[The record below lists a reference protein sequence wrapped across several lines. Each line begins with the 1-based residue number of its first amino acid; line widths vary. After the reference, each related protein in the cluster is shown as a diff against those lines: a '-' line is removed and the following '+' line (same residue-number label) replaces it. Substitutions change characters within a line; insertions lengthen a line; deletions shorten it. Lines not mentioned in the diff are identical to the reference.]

1 MTRERWTNAKFVR
14 NQLRIVLDNAYN
26 PEAEPAMDSLQNAR
40 KISHEAF
47 YNMIR
52 PALGNIAVADA
63 MAILKRSVFMIFS
76 KKFVYFRL
84 PSPQPV
90 EVERL
95 PWEKLDILLDSS
107 KPILKNFFEGGPCP
121 EHYESHTAW
130 ELDACLETNHF
141 FSNVSNG
148 SHLPVSA
155 SHLVTD
161 FLLL

>member
-84 PSPQPV
+84 PSQQPV

-107 KPILKNFFEGGPCP
+107 AYPGKLFRGWPL
-121 EHYESHTAW
+121 SRA
-130 ELDACLETNHF
+130 L
-141 FSNVSNG
+141 
-148 SHLPVSA
+148 
-155 SHLVTD
+155 
-161 FLLL
+161 